1 MDIDISSPQS
11 RSVTYVE
18 PTASASLD
26 AARSFV
32 NRCRSLVQH
41 LPASR
46 RLIEPVLTPRFVPTC
61 TNELLQGLAR
71 LSEQQGLKVQS
82 HLAESKDEVEWVRS
96 ERNMEDIDVF
106 DLVNK
111 ILLCLLVLL
120 K

>member
-1 MDIDISSPQS
+1 MDIDINSPES
-11 RSVTYVE
+11 RSITYVE

-32 NRCRSLVQH
+32 KRCHGIVEH

-61 TNELLQGLAR
+61 TKELLQGLAE
-71 LSEQQGLKVQS
+71 LSERQGLRVQS
-82 HLAESKDEVEWVRS
+82 HLAESKDQVEWVRA

-106 DLVNK
+106 DSVGFELKPLVP
-111 ILLCLLVLL
+111 V
-120 K
+120 